1 MSTYTTSDTERRFQG
16 SFEQYEDS
24 LSAIE
29 TWKDGYGGNH
39 VLDYW
44 DLGDAAVDGTE

>member
-1 MSTYTTSDTERRFQG
+1 MTNSPTFDTERRFQG
-16 SFEQYEDS
+16 SFEQYKDS

-44 DLGDAAVDGTE
+44 DLGEAADEEDE